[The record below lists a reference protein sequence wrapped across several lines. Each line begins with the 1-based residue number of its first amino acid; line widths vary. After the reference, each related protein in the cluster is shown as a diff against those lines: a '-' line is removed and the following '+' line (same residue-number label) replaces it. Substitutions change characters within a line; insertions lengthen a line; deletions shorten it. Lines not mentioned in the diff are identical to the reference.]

1 VLLGKFSVPV
11 HYFTKTSEQTSKLE
25 KTSKQFFQVE
35 EAHMYAKFQLLFE
48 HFQK

>member
-1 VLLGKFSVPV
+1 MLLGKLYTLFHKKKNISESKPAKKKLQSSFS
-11 HYFTKTSEQTSKLE
+11 
-25 KTSKQFFQVE
+25 QVE